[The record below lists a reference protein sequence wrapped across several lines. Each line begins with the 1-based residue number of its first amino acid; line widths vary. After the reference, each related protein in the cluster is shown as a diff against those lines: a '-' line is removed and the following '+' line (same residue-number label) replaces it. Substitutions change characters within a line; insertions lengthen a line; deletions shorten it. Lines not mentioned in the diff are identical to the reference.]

1 MKGGRKRVKGEGVS
15 ERTIERENGGG
26 CKAKQTAN
34 AKSIKKKENIEKR
47 KGGAERHNERG
58 RKRET
63 IVAIGRESVCV
74 CVLGGGVYDEV
85 CV

>member
-15 ERTIERENGGG
+15 ERTIVKRGREVGAVRQSRRQMQKAER
-26 CKAKQTAN
+26 
-34 AKSIKKKENIEKR
+34 KENIEKG

-63 IVAIGRESVCV
+63 IVAIGRES
-74 CVLGGGVYDEV
+74 E
-85 CV
+85 